1 MTKQGTVNVED
12 LNGPQLKF
20 TIDAMAMVM
29 DKLIQDEMQLNE
41 DGTPVLAEMQENLL
55 VRQAMQILNYK

>member
-1 MTKQGTVNVED
+1 MEQGQVSTEG

-20 TIDAMAMVM
+20 TIDVMAMVM

-41 DGTPVLAEMQENLL
+41 DGTPVLAEMQEDLL

>member
-1 MTKQGTVNVED
+1 MKQGTVNIEG

-20 TIDAMAMVM
+20 TIDVMAMVM

-41 DGTPVLAEMQENLL
+41 DGTPVLAEMQEDLL